1 MSLLLVKDCSSFVP
15 LKDGTMRGE
24 EKFCD
29 LSFQCKQTGMKSEY
43 VEMVLKNGEVVYDF
57 LCTGCK
63 IESLEENI
71 EQVKAT

>member
-1 MSLLLVKDCSSFVP
+1 MSLLLVKSCVGFIP
-15 LKDGTMRGE
+15 LQDGTMRGD
-24 EKFCD
+24 EKYCD

-43 VEMVLKNGEVVYDF
+43 VEIVDVNGVVSYDF

-63 IESLEENI
+63 IESLEENL